1 MSKQKAVHPAQKKA
15 KVKKADATGSSDYMA
30 AVQTF
35 EDFNYNFTYTSGMAY
50 VYPIKVSRNGNTVVF
65 SDLLNYDEMQAYY
78 GYVGDD
84 VTGTYDPEA
93 KTITLPTPHQ
103 DGNSCTIVGHDDYS
117 NYAIMA
123 GRLDENSE
131 FWPEDNLVFHVVGDF
146 ERIYTTQHIGVVTVV
161 DGETGYLAGSFAT
174 LNAQPSDSPHPILAL
189 PSEIE
194 LGKTFPE
201 NELTSHIQLV
211 NLGTENV
218 TFAMSLP
225 AGTEGLTL
233 EPAMGEIYSGE
244 TFIIDAN
251 YMASNAGAFS
261 LPATLAY
268 ETAQGEAELKITL
281 NGEVEPFPDF
291 SPIVKAGEISF
302 ATGYDY
308 PFVIQGEE
316 TKAAVS
322 TAKDFYKTSWLEA
335 RVNVPEGHS
344 GKLAYKGKALCTDAG
359 DPYAGHKVSIYVDDA
374 EEPAYTTS
382 EDADLDSLFELE
394 PGDHKVRFEFRMGM
408 NYNPD
413 APYGLT
419 LNELSF
425 STEMA
430 AAEGVEVLTPAVD
443 FGGLLLDGANV
454 TKTANVELRNTGSTP
469 LKATGFKSSN
479 PAFTA
484 ELPSEEASLLGVLSV
499 PVTLTAT
506 EPGTYESTFTIETS
520 AGAVEATATAL
531 VRQMPDFSKILDDKD
546 GVVKITTDM
555 NHPFMMSEDGTKA
568 YNANA
573 GENDNAKVTSKITF
587 TVTVPDNKVAHVS
600 WNALCSTDEADR
612 VLVHIDGPSGFDYDY
627 LSGEMN
633 ADSQARYEHK
643 ERYLEMVPGTH
654 TVDFEYTKNG
664 DGTIGGSDIFS
675 ISKFTAKVED
685 FDTKAYSL
693 DRTKVRF
700 ADCIIPEGEQNLNKS
715 MAIVNIM
722 NEGSDELRVLDTD
735 EIKDELPDNGSFGY
749 RNPGYVVCHGQAL
762 MVDIVFYPNEEGNFT
777 NTITIPTTFGNL
789 TVEAEGRAYTSD
801 GMFLLENMDDETT
814 RWTFVDK
821 DGDENNWFRVADKY
835 YFRPLAYCFSGDN
848 ALMSYSQDG
857 GDELKPDNY
866 AISPE
871 FTVPADGGILSW
883 WVATVENSSAD
894 ESYEVSIIP
903 ADEYDRSKLG
913 SYPVAFSETLKPENK
928 FFKESSLDLATYAG
942 KKVRVAFR
950 HNTANGKGGI
960 RLDDV
965 YGFTNAKWNKL
976 TTSVTGIES
985 DAEVVSVEY
994 FNLAGVRVSENA
1006 SGILIKRALLKD
1018 GSVKVQKIYNR

>member
-1 MSKQKAVHPAQKKA
+1 MNKQKSARPMAKKA
-15 KVKKADATGSSDYMA
+15 IAKKAEATGATDYMA
-30 AVQTF
+30 AIQTF
-35 EDFNYNFTYTSGMAY
+35 YDFDYNFTLTSGLAN
-50 VYPIKVSRNGNTVVF
+50 VYSIKVTRDGNKVVF
-65 SDLLNYDEMQAYY
+65 SDLLTCDPNMAYY
-78 GYVGDD
+78 GYVSQD

-93 KTITLPTPHQ
+93 HTITIPTPHQ
-103 DGNSCTIVGHDDYS
+103 DGNSCTIVGRDDYYE
-117 NYAIMA
+117 YALMA
-123 GRLDENSE
+123 GRQDENSE
-131 FWPEDNLVFHVVGDF
+131 FWPEDNLVFNVVGDF
-146 ERIYTTQHIGVVTVV
+146 ERIYTKQHIATVSV
-161 DGETGYLAGSFAT
+161 IDGETGYLQSSYASLT
-174 LNAQPSDSPHPILAL
+174 AQPADSPDPLLAI
-189 PSEIE
+189 PTEIN

-201 NELTSHIQLV
+201 NELNGYIQLL
-211 NLGTENV
+211 NLGLENV
-218 TFAMSLP
+218 TFALSLP
-225 AGTEGLTL
+225 AGTDNLTL
-233 EPAMGEIYSGE
+233 DPAMGEIYSGE
-244 TFIIDAN
+244 SFMVNARYLASDAGPI
-251 YMASNAGAFS
+251 A

-268 ETAQGEAELKITL
+268 ETSKGEAELRLTL
-281 NGEVEPFPDF
+281 TGEVEAFPDY
-291 SPIVKAGEISF
+291 SPIVKAGEITF
-302 ATGYDY
+302 ATGYDF
-308 PFVIQGEE
+308 PFVMTERE
-316 TKAAVS
+316 PKAAIS
-322 TAKDFYKTSWLEA
+322 TAKQYYQSSWLEA
-335 RVNVPEGHS
+335 RVNVPENHS
-344 GKLAYKGKALCTDAG
+344 GKLAYKGKAFCTDPG
-359 DPYAGHKVSIYVDDA
+359 NQYAGHSVSIYVDGS
-374 EEPAYTTS
+374 EEPAFTTR
-382 EDADLDSLFELE
+382 EDADIDSYFELN
-394 PGDHKVRFEFRMGM
+394 PGDHKIRFEFRMGT
-408 NYNPD
+408 NFEPE
-413 APYGLT
+413 ASYGLT
-419 LNELSF
+419 LNELAF
-425 STEMA
+425 TTEMA

-454 TKTANVELRNTGSTP
+454 SKTANVELRNTGSTP
-469 LKATGFKSSN
+469 LKATGFNSSN

-506 EPGTYESTFTIETS
+506 EPGIYESTFTIETS

-531 VRQMPDFSKILDDKD
+531 VRRLPDFSKILDDEA
-546 GVVKITTDM
+546 GVVKVTTDM
-555 NHPFMMSEDGTKA
+555 NHPFIMSEDGTKA
-568 YNANA
+568 YNANT
-573 GENDNAKVTSKITF
+573 GEADNAEVTSKITF
-587 TVTVPDNKVAHVS
+587 TVTVPDNKMARVS
-600 WNALCSTDEADR
+600 WNALCSTDETDR

-643 ERYLEMVPGTH
+643 GRYLEMVPGTH

-664 DGTIGGSDIFS
+664 DGTIGGSDMFS

-685 FDTKAYSL
+685 FDTKAYSF
-693 DRTKVRF
+693 DRNKVRF
-700 ADCIIPEGEQNLNKS
+700 ADCIIPADEQNLYKS

-722 NEGSDELRVLDTD
+722 NDGSDELRVLETD
-735 EIKDELPDNGSFGY
+735 EIKDELPASEPFGY
-749 RNPGYVVCHGQAL
+749 NSPGYVVRHGQAL
-762 MVDIVFYPNEEGNFT
+762 MVDVVFFPREEGNFT

-814 RWTFVDK
+814 RWTFVDN

-857 GDELKPDNY
+857 GDGLKPDNY
-866 AISPE
+866 AVSPE
-871 FTVPADGGILSW
+871 FTVPADGGMLSW

-913 SYPVAFSETLKPENK
+913 TYPVAFSETLKPENK
-928 FFKESSLDLATYAG
+928 FFKESSLDLAAYAG

-1018 GSVKVQKIYNR
+1018 GTVKVQKIHNR